1 MTTPRQILKMQGLRP
16 LKRLSQTFLEDRN
29 ITSKIIGIL
38 DIQCNDVVI
47 EIGAGMGIMT
57 EEIAKSAGKVI
68 AIEIDPYMM
77 ALLTKKFKDHLNVE
91 IIHSDVLA
99 FDFSLIRPLSPTGM
113 LKVIGNVP
121 YHISSQILFR
131 LIDNRRYIERMVL
144 MFQKEL
150 ADRICAGSGSREYGI
165 PSVLVDMYAVCTREM
180 TIPPHCFYPAPKIMS
195 SVLKMVIRDKPQ
207 VNLKNHDLF
216 IRLVKMA
223 FSKRRKTLLNNLKG
237 FIGHGYFEDDI
248 LNALQDAGIDG
259 QRRGET
265 LSPIEFGRLSN
276 AFYCQINIDKDGQF

>member
-1 MTTPRQILKMQGLRP
+1 MKGLRP

-29 ITSKIIGIL
+29 IISKIIDIL
-38 DIQCNDVVI
+38 NIQCNDVVI

-57 EEIAKSAGKVI
+57 EAIAKSAGKVI
-68 AIEIDPYMM
+68 AIEIDPYMI
-77 ALLTKKFKDHLNVE
+77 ALLTKRFKDHLNVK
-91 IIHSDVLA
+91 IIHDDALA
-99 FDFSLIRPLSPTGM
+99 FDFSSIRPPLSPTGM

-165 PSVLVDMYAVCTREM
+165 PSVLIDMYAVCTREM
-180 TIPPHCFYPAPKIMS
+180 TIPPHCFYPPPKIMS

-237 FIGHGYFEDDI
+237 FIGHGYFENDI
-248 LNALQDAGIDG
+248 LNALHAAGIDG

-276 AFYCQINIDKDGQF
+276 AFCCQKNIDKDGQF